1 VTKCLLLLI
10 ILTNLT
16 SIHWEVESLH
26 LTWPAEQKPT
36 TTVKT
41 MRIEGR
47 QATAAHTSTA
57 MTRCNN
63 RGTAVHSEVA
73 AELGQGRNRP
83 AQGQGRSRRKLA
95 V

>member
-1 VTKCLLLLI
+1 
-10 ILTNLT
+10 
-16 SIHWEVESLH
+16 
-26 LTWPAEQKPT
+26 
-36 TTVKT
+36 